1 MQIKADFTRKELME
15 KRDVLFEA
23 CHPIEKL
30 RAVARLLY
38 AYPDGPWDIDKNVI
52 QTTSDMIEDAVKEI
66 EFLIE
71 ISNEQWRTNHE

>member
-30 RAVARLLY
+30 KAVANLLY
-38 AYPDGPWDIDKNVI
+38 AYPDGPNEMDKFTILSV
-52 QTTSDMIEDAVKEI
+52 SDMITDAVEEI
-66 EFLIE
+66 EYLIE
-71 ISNEQWRTNHE
+71 ISHEQWRTNHE